1 MKRKTAAKPI
11 GGDKPKANTRAKPGA
26 NTRAKPGAGPKK
38 EGGQPGNANATRH
51 GFYGDLFTEPELA
64 LVAAFMD
71 PSLNDEISMQR
82 VLNRRLMAHANL
94 KDESGAGPTTDLLIK
109 LVEALAIGTG
119 RVASLLRDRRMLSS
133 SATKQLTDA
142 VATVLEEMGKASG
155 QKL

>member
-1 MKRKTAAKPI
+1 MKRTKATKTVGTA
-11 GGDKPKANTRAKPGA
+11 KPKAKR
-26 NTRAKPGAGPKK
+26 KK

-51 GFYGDLFTEPELA
+51 GFYSDLFTEPELD

-71 PSLNDEISMQR
+71 PSLNDEIAMQR

-94 KDESGAGPTTDLLIK
+94 KDADGAGPATDLLIK

-119 RVASLLRDRRMLSS
+119 RVASLLRDRRLLSS
-133 SATKQLTDA
+133 GATAQLNDA
-142 VATVLEEMGKASG
+142 VAKILVEIGIATG